1 MTEIPRAENHLPYS
15 KEVMIQLCQEIY
27 LAPDSIVNRR
37 YQINNS
43 YTLINWLESFSAK
56 SVSKCT
62 NLDLLIRS
70 LPANLS
76 EKALKMEITRWLNR
90 NLPSS

>member
-1 MTEIPRAENHLPYS
+1 MIEISRTETRPPYS
-15 KEVMIQLCQEIY
+15 KEVIVQLCQEIY

-43 YTLINWLESFSAK
+43 YTLISWLESSSVK
-56 SVSKCT
+56 SVAKCT

-76 EKALKMEITRWLNR
+76 EKALRMEITRWLNR
-90 NLPSS
+90 NLPN